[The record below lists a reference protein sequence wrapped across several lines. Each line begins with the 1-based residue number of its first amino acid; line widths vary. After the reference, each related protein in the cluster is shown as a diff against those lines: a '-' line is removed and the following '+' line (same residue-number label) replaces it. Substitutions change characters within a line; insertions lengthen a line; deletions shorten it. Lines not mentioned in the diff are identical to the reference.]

1 MSAVAV
7 VAGYG
12 TIAAPTDAAAFI
24 VAVVAAVD
32 VAVAV

>member
-12 TIAAPTDAAAFI
+12 TIAAPTAAA
-24 VAVVAAVD
+24 AANATAVD